1 MKQIPKYDFN
11 KKEEPLLEFE
21 ILRLEELIKR
31 KHQIASKPHRL
42 DFYQLI
48 FIIEGTGIHTV
59 DFQRVQ
65 FNTGSFIPIAKDQV
79 QQFHIDFDIKGY
91 VILFTSDFLVREKIN
106 YRYLYDFILFN
117 SQLSPVVLQC
127 DTDTK
132 LLIEMLAKAFFIEK
146 EFEQEELLRNYLKII
161 LIRLERTKRSFSQ
174 IPSGSSLTLS
184 MQFKEALDN
193 NISYKTKVADVCEIL
208 GVNSKKLNAA
218 LQLLSNKTAKEYL
231 DERVVLEIKRLLSY
245 SELSIKE
252 IAYKIGFEDATNLT
266 KYFKKHTSF
275 FPQKF
280 REIHR

>member
-31 KHQIASKPHRL
+31 KHQIAGKPHRL

-48 FIIEGTGIHTV
+48 FITEGTGIHTV

-193 NISYKTKVADVCEIL
+193 TISYKTKVADVCEIL

-266 KYFKKHTSF
+266 KYFKKHAGF
-275 FPQKF
+275 LPQKF